1 MNGNTIAG
9 RGAINRGVC
18 LDLATDRLLAVM
30 AGRRYDGNASMA
42 VRAAIRLAAQ
52 TWGIEA
58 PPTQEG
64 VT

>member
-18 LDLATDRLLAVM
+18 LDPATDRLLAVM
-30 AGRRYDGNASMA
+30 AGRRFDGNASMT

-52 TWGIEA
+52 TWGVEA
-58 PPTQEG
+58 PPVKDGET
-64 VT
+64 